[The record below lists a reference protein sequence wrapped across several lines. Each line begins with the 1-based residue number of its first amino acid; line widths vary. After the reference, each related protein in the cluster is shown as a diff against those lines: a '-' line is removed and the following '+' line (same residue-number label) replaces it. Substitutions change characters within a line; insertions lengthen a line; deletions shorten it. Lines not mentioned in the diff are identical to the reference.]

1 MTSYFHPETIYEA
14 SFISTRR
21 PIHINIDLRHRQPP
35 NSTSNSMPVTTMLS
49 SFLRSPFSALI
60 HALIQLSAVL
70 FYLALLITTYF
81 LCSVRYLSSITHLTQ
96 LLSYLYN
103 QFPSIVKHKA
113 RVIYEE
119 RRQLRRKYAEART
132 ERLRERNEVGERER
146 AQMREAVRRV
156 AWKRGVGKMDY
167 GIDLAED
174 EKNYSSSF
182 KSKPEDKFSRASKGK
197 GSGDENREIEG
208 WIEDEVIIQSPIEL
222 QESLEKLENQA
233 GYGKRAGYW
242 DEEEQIK
249 AKEAAKILLRNGEV
263 EEFPRFEDMNT
274 RE

>member
-14 SFISTRR
+14 SFISTRN
-21 PIHINIDLRHRQPP
+21 PIHINIDLRHRQSP
-35 NSTSNSMPVTTMLS
+35 NVTADSMPVTNMLS

-60 HALIQLSAVL
+60 HALIQLSAVF

-81 LCSVRYLSSITHLTQ
+81 LYSVRYLSSVTHLTQ

-113 RVIYEE
+113 GVIYEE

-167 GIDLAED
+167 GIDLGED
-174 EKNYSSSF
+174 EKNYSSSS
-182 KSKPEDKFSRASKGK
+182 KSRPEDKFSKKSKGK
-197 GSGDENREIEG
+197 ESGDGNQEIEG

-233 GYGKRAGYW
+233 DYGKRAGYW

>member
-1 MTSYFHPETIYEA
+1 MTSYSHPETIYET
-14 SFISTRR
+14 SFISTRN
-21 PIHINIDLRHRQPP
+21 PIHIKIDLRHRQPP
-35 NSTSNSMPVTTMLS
+35 NTTANFMPSTTMLS
-49 SFLRSPFSALI
+49 SVLRSPFSALI
-60 HALIQLSAVL
+60 HALIQLSAVS

-81 LCSVRYLSSITHLTQ
+81 LYSIRYLSSITHLTQ

-103 QFPSIVKHKA
+103 QFPSVIKHKA
-113 RVIYEE
+113 GIIYEE

-167 GIDLAED
+167 GTDLNED
-174 EKNYSSSF
+174 EKKNPSSS
-182 KSKPEDKFSRASKGK
+182 KSKSEDRE
-197 GSGDENREIEG
+197 SGDGNQVIEG

-222 QESLEKLENQA
+222 QESLEKLESKA
-233 GYGKRAGYW
+233 DYGKRAGYR
-242 DEEEQIK
+242 DEEQQMK

-263 EEFPRFEDMNT
+263 EAFPKFEDMDT
-274 RE
+274 RG

>member
-1 MTSYFHPETIYEA
+1 MTSYLRPETIYEA
-14 SFISTRR
+14 SFISARN
-21 PIHINIDLRHRQPP
+21 PIRINIDLRHRQPP
-35 NSTSNSMPVTTMLS
+35 NTTANSMPVTTMLS

-60 HALIQLSAVL
+60 HALIQLSAVF
-70 FYLALLITTYF
+70 FYLALLITTCF
-81 LCSVRYLSSITHLTQ
+81 LYSIRYP
-96 LLSYLYN
+96 LLRY
-103 QFPSIVKHKA
+103 PSNPIP
-113 RVIYEE
+113 ILP
-119 RRQLRRKYAEART
+119 LRRKYAEART

-167 GIDLAED
+167 GIDLTED
-174 EKNYSSSF
+174 EKRHLSSS
-182 KSKPEDKFSRASKGK
+182 KSKPEDKFSKTSKGK
-197 GSGDENREIEG
+197 ESGDGNQEIEG

-233 GYGKRAGYW
+233 DYGKRAGYW
-242 DEEEQIK
+242 DEEEQMK

-263 EEFPRFEDMNT
+263 EEFPRFEDMDT

>member
-14 SFISTRR
+14 SFISTRN
-21 PIHINIDLRHRQPP
+21 PIHINIDLRHRQPL
-35 NSTSNSMPVTTMLS
+35 NVTANSMPVTTMLS

-60 HALIQLSAVL
+60 HALIQLSAVF

-81 LCSVRYLSSITHLTQ
+81 LYSVRYLSSITHLTQ

-113 RVIYEE
+113 GVIYEE

-174 EKNYSSSF
+174 EKTHSSSS
-182 KSKPEDKFSRASKGK
+182 KSKPDDKFPKPSKGK
-197 GSGDENREIEG
+197 VSGDENQEFEG

-222 QESLEKLENQA
+222 QESLEKLKNQA
-233 GYGKRAGYW
+233 DYGKMAGYW
-242 DEEEQIK
+242 DEEEQMK

-263 EEFPRFEDMNT
+263 EEFPRFEDMDT

>member
-1 MTSYFHPETIYEA
+1 MSSYLHPETIYET
-14 SFISTRR
+14 SFISTRN
-21 PIHINIDLRHRQPP
+21 PIHINIDLRHHQPS
-35 NSTSNSMPVTTMLS
+35 NATANSMPVTTMLS

-60 HALIQLSAVL
+60 HALIQLSAVF
-70 FYLALLITTYF
+70 FYLALLITTYS
-81 LCSVRYLSSITHLTQ
+81 LYSIRYLSSITHLTQ

-113 RVIYEE
+113 GIVYEE

-174 EKNYSSSF
+174 EKNHSSSSN
-182 KSKPEDKFSRASKGK
+182 SKPEDKFSKKSEGRESRG
-197 GSGDENREIEG
+197 GNQEIEG
-208 WIEDEVIIQSPIEL
+208 WIEDEVIIQSPVEL

-233 GYGKRAGYW
+233 DYGKRAGYW
-242 DEEEQIK
+242 DEAEQMK
-249 AKEAAKILLRNGEV
+249 AKQAAKILLRNGEV
-263 EEFPRFEDMNT
+263 EEFPRFEDMDT